1 MIFSRDF
8 PPKNIP
14 IMTWYTDSGVSRVI
28 IDKFILNC
36 HRMKKRRGVDFDIVE
51 EQFYRNLFLKVEK

>member
-1 MIFSRDF
+1 MIFSKDF
-8 PPKNIP
+8 PSKNIP
-14 IMTWYTDSGVSRVI
+14 ILTWYTDSRMSRVG